1 MLNETYRGMLAH
13 KSVIRETFMYG
24 KQRAAQIGYENVF
37 DYSLGNPSVPCPERF
52 TAAMQELLAQEDP
65 VALHGYCPS
74 QGDPEFRTAVAA
86 HLNRTFG
93 LPYAQKDIFPTT
105 GAAGAIAHAVR
116 AVTRPGDEVLTFA
129 PYFPEYGP
137 YVAGTGAVLRVVP
150 PQAPTFQ
157 PNLDAFA
164 QMLTEKVTCVLINT
178 PNNPTGVVYSADT
191 LTRMAAIL
199 TEKSAQYG
207 HNIFLVS
214 DEPYRDIVFD
224 GKAVPYP
231 AAFYPHTL
239 TCFSYSKSL
248 SLPGER
254 LGYVAVRPGCEGEDI
269 LVDMMSQISRFTG
282 HNCPPSIIQRAVSR
296 CLNVTSD
303 LSVYETNMNLL
314 YDKLKALGFEVERPG
329 GTFYIFPKALEE
341 DANAFCLRARAY
353 DLLLPLEKR
362 VQTWLDTPAGH
373 LDLPLVSEDHLK
385 AALNGS
391 HLANFINTV
400 QLEASGAQIA
410 SSALPNEFKGLPTEV
425 TIRDVVSTYIYTNTL
440 VVLEMTRPALKQY
453 IERSAAYFDHDEDGN
468 LCIADEFLRP
478 KVQHYNYDFF
488 SGIHYTIDA
497 RNPVGQRVTSIVLD
511 GRELGEDEPVTV
523 CVNSYR
529 FCGTGGY
536 DMLPRQKVA
545 REVLTDVAD
554 AMIDYITSHPNIRVD
569 TEKYCT
575 VIG

>member
-1 MLNETYRGMLAH
+1 MIAKTYKDMLSA
-13 KSVIRETFMYG
+13 KSVIRQLSEFATARG
-24 KQRAAQIGYENVF
+24 AEIGYENVF
-37 DYSLGNPSVPCPERF
+37 DFSLGNPSVPVPAAF
-52 TAAMQELLAQEDP
+52 TDTMIKLLKESNPID
-65 VALHGYCPS
+65 LHGYSQSLGIPS
-74 QGDPEFRTAVAA
+74 VRAKIAASLNQRFGMDYTQDHIFMTA
-86 HLNRTFG
+86 
-93 LPYAQKDIFPTT
+93 
-105 GAAGAIAHAVR
+105 GAAGAIAHALR
-116 AVTRPGDEVLTFA
+116 CVTEPGDEVLTFA

-224 GKAVPYP
+224 GKTVPYP

-296 CLNVTSD
+296 CQKVTSD
-303 LSVYETNMNLL
+303 LSIYQTNMELL
-314 YDKLKALGFEVERPG
+314 YEKLTALGFEVERPG

-341 DANAFCLRARAY
+341 DANAFCQKAREF
-353 DLLLPLEKR
+353 DLLLVPSDSFGVKGYVR
-362 VQTWLDTPAGH
+362 
-373 LDLPLVSEDHLK
+373 
-385 AALNGS
+385 
-391 HLANFINTV
+391 LA
-400 QLEASGAQIA
+400 
-410 SSALPNEFKGLPTEV
+410 
-425 TIRDVVSTYIYTNTL
+425 Y
-440 VVLEMTRPALKQY
+440 
-453 IERSAAYFDHDEDGN
+453 
-468 LCIADEFLRP
+468 CI
-478 KVQHYNYDFF
+478 
-488 SGIHYTIDA
+488 
-497 RNPVGQRVTSIVLD
+497 
-511 GRELGEDEPVTV
+511 
-523 CVNSYR
+523 
-529 FCGTGGY
+529 
-536 DMLPRQKVA
+536 
-545 REVLTDVAD
+545 
-554 AMIDYITSHPNIRVD
+554 D
-569 TEKYCT
+569 TEKVKRSLPAFEKLAAAYRK
-575 VIG
+575 

>member
-1 MLNETYRGMLAH
+1 MLNPSAYALGANR
-13 KSVIRETFMYG
+13 SCIRDLFEYG
-24 KQRAAQIGYENVF
+24 CQRAAVVGRENVY
-37 DYSLGNPSVPCPERF
+37 DYSLGNPSIPSPKEVDETVRQILDD
-52 TAAMQELLAQEDP
+52 TDSLLI
-65 VALHGYCPS
+65 HGYTS
-74 QGDPEFRTAVAA
+74 AVGDYATRKAISDDLNGRYGVSTVPEEF
-86 HLNRTFG
+86 FIG
-93 LPYAQKDIFPTT
+93 C
-105 GAAGAIAHAVR
+105 GAAPELVSVFRALAVPGAEILAV
-116 AVTRPGDEVLTFA
+116 A

-224 GKAVPYP
+224 GKNVPYP

-296 CLNVTSD
+296 CQKVTSD
-303 LSVYETNMNLL
+303 LSVYQTNMELL
-314 YDKLKALGFEVERPG
+314 YEKLTALGFEVERPG

-341 DANAFCLRARAY
+341 DANAFCQKAREF
-353 DLLLPLEKR
+353 DLLLVPSDSFGVKGYVR
-362 VQTWLDTPAGH
+362 
-373 LDLPLVSEDHLK
+373 
-385 AALNGS
+385 
-391 HLANFINTV
+391 LA
-400 QLEASGAQIA
+400 
-410 SSALPNEFKGLPTEV
+410 
-425 TIRDVVSTYIYTNTL
+425 Y
-440 VVLEMTRPALKQY
+440 
-453 IERSAAYFDHDEDGN
+453 
-468 LCIADEFLRP
+468 CI
-478 KVQHYNYDFF
+478 
-488 SGIHYTIDA
+488 
-497 RNPVGQRVTSIVLD
+497 
-511 GRELGEDEPVTV
+511 
-523 CVNSYR
+523 
-529 FCGTGGY
+529 
-536 DMLPRQKVA
+536 
-545 REVLTDVAD
+545 
-554 AMIDYITSHPNIRVD
+554 D
-569 TEKYCT
+569 TEKVKRSLPAFEKLADAYRK
-575 VIG
+575 